1 MTIKKRLF
9 YYNLL
14 MVVIPILAMLV
25 IVPLSVYM
33 VKSIFYMD
41 TDKVDQVNESFLKM
55 MSIMN
60 ESDINGIAED
70 PDAQKEL
77 MDRFED
83 KHYFVYAKQDEQ
95 TLFTNMGEEEYSY
108 ISKFL
113 SQDHLYTAGDTLWVL
128 DDDLYLWWNRIETD
142 TTPITLV
149 VTRFT
154 DRIDGTGHTVAF
166 ATITLLILL
175 SIVFMLILISL
186 YFANKMIRKIMVPL
200 NELCAGARRI
210 QMGDLS
216 QDIACPGDGELEEV
230 CASFNEM
237 QRQLKE
243 NLKKNEKYERDRN
256 EMLAGISHD
265 LRTPLT
271 SIKSYVKGLQDDIAK
286 TPDKQKEYL
295 DVVYRKACG
304 IESLINS
311 LFLFSKLESD
321 TFPYQFKK
329 VSVQNFMVTLLDSLE
344 YDLKKNNATLT
355 LKSSCTTQK
364 VRMDS
369 DQMTR
374 VITNILDNSLKYN
387 PNKALHIT
395 VTMFERNGRVVIA
408 IQDDGAGVSPEQ
420 LGRLFDGFYRGDE
433 SRNHATEGSG
443 LGLTIAKRIVTASG
457 GSISAESDNGL
468 TIIIELPVEEEQHN
482 EERIN
487 R

>member
-14 MVVIPILAMLV
+14 MVVIPILSMLI
-25 IVPLSVYM
+25 IVPLSVHM
-33 VKSIFYMD
+33 VRSIFYID
-41 TDKVDQVNESFLKM
+41 TDEIDQVNETFFEM
-55 MSIMN
+55 TSIMDEFDMN
-60 ESDINGIAED
+60 RIVGDLGER
-70 PDAQKEL
+70 KEL
-77 MDRFED
+77 IEQFED
-83 KHYFVYAKQDEQ
+83 KHYFVYAKQNEEL
-95 TLFTNMGEEEYSY
+95 LFTNMDEEEYSY
-108 ISKFL
+108 VSKFL
-113 SQDHLYTAGDTLWVL
+113 SQDHLYTASDSLWVL
-128 DDDLYLWWNRIETD
+128 EDDFYLWWNRIETN
-142 TTPITLV
+142 TTPVTLV

-166 ATITLLILL
+166 ASFTLLILL
-175 SIVFMLILISL
+175 LIVFMLILISL

-200 NELCAGARRI
+200 NLLCDGARRI

-216 QDIACPGDGELEEV
+216 QDIVCPGDGELEEV

-243 NLKKNEKYERDRN
+243 NMKKNEKYERDRN

-321 TFPYQFKK
+321 TFPYQFKT
-329 VSVQNFMVTLLDSLE
+329 VSMQNFMVTLLDSLE
-344 YDLKKNNATLT
+344 YDLKKNNVSLT
-355 LKSSCTTQK
+355 LKNSCTTQK

-395 VTMFERNGRVVIA
+395 VTLFERKGWVVLA
-408 IQDDGAGVSPEQ
+408 IKDDGAGVSAEQ

-443 LGLTIAKRIVTASG
+443 LGLTIANRIVTASG
-457 GSISAESDNGL
+457 GNISAESNNGL
-468 TIIIELPVEEEQHN
+468 AIIIELPVVEE
-482 EERIN
+482 
-487 R
+487 